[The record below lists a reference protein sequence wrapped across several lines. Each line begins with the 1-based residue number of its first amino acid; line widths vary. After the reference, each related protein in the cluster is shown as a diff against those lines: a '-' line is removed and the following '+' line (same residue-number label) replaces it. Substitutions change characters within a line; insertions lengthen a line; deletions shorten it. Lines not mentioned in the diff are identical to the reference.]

1 MQVRFKKG
9 VSDTEFRISYD
20 LVSDIPTIEFDEVLG
35 RYCMCYNL
43 KIFGFVSCELLEV
56 AYDPQLPA
64 IDVLIEI
71 FKGHE

>member
-1 MQVRFKKG
+1 MKVRFKKG

-43 KIFGFVSCELLEV
+43 RILGFVSCELLEV
-56 AYDPQLPA
+56 ADETGVPA

-71 FKGHE
+71 NK